1 MCGNFNLRDMDAD
14 QNQCSNKNN
23 LMLTIKDKTE
33 LDNSNIGDRKLNL
46 NTIEN
51 TSVANT
57 S

>member
-33 LDNSNIGDRKLNL
+33 LGNSNIGDGKLNL
-46 NTIEN
+46 NTVEN